1 MHTKKLAP
9 EGMAIASFL
18 AQAIEP
24 PSSISVQS
32 AVQSLQA
39 LGALD
44 EEENL
49 TSLGEHLL
57 QISAEPHLAKML
69 IYSTI
74 LKCIDPVLTIVSC
87 LAHK

>member
-1 MHTKKLAP
+1 MHTKMLAP
-9 EGMAIASFL
+9 ADMSIAEFL
-18 AQAIEP
+18 AQALEP
-24 PSSISVQS
+24 PSSIAVQS
-32 AVQSLQA
+32 SVQSLQA

-44 EEENL
+44 ANENL
-49 TSLGEHLL
+49 TNLGEHLL

-74 LKCIDPVLTIVSC
+74 LKCVDPVLTIVSC